1 MNRNIDNLGR
11 VVIPKPMR
19 KQLDIKNN
27 DLLNIE
33 LQDNKIIITKPGAV
47 DYKAIIKEA
56 IEDLKFNQYKA
67 EIEEDNFEY
76 DLFQTTIDIL
86 NKGLK

>member
-1 MNRNIDNLGR
+1 MNRNIDALGR
-11 VVIPKPMR
+11 IVIPKEMR
-19 KQLDIKNN
+19 TQLDIKEN
-27 DLLNIE
+27 DPLNIE
-33 LQDNKIIITKPGAV
+33 LQDNKIIITKPDTV

-67 EIEEDNFEY
+67 EIEENDVEY

-86 NKGLK
+86 NKGL

>member
-1 MNRNIDNLGR
+1 MNRNIDELGR
-11 VVIPKPMR
+11 LCIPKEMR

-33 LQDNKIIITKPGAV
+33 LQDNKIIITKPNAV

>member
-1 MNRNIDNLGR
+1 MNRNIDELGR
-11 VVIPKPMR
+11 LCIPKEMR

-27 DLLNIE
+27 DILNIE